1 MIASMYHQVH
11 RLLAL
16 LDANL
21 TLVDSAVTTYS
32 RKARRGRQQSAN
44 DTTSLLQEVKYER
57 TQRNQD
63 THLPEVSVAAGWV
76 IVMKLAYG
84 LDATERWVI
93 RPGRNS

>member
-1 MIASMYHQVH
+1 MYHQVH

-16 LDANL
+16 LDVNL
-21 TLVDSAVTTYS
+21 TLVDSAVTTHS

-44 DTTSLLQEVKYER
+44 DTTSLLQDIKYER

-84 LDATERWVI
+84 LDANKRWVMLSA
-93 RPGRNS
+93 RDS